1 MRVKTFVTTPDD
13 INRQWWVVDAEGLT
27 LGRLATRIAVVLRG
41 KNKPIF
47 TPNLDCGDY
56 VIVVNADKL
65 VVTGNRLEKKIYY
78 HHTGFLGGIKAERLK
93 VLMGRRPLKA
103 LETAVK
109 GMLPDGRLGR
119 AMFKKLKVYASAEH
133 PHEAQQPKVLPYTK

>member
-13 INRQWWVVDAEGLT
+13 INRQWWIIDAEGQT
-27 LGRLATRIAVVLRG
+27 LGRLASKIAVILRG
-41 KNKPIF
+41 KQKPIY

-56 VIVVNADKL
+56 VIVVNVDKM
-65 VVTGNRLEKKIYY
+65 VVTGDRLESKTYY
-78 HHTGFLGGIKAERLK
+78 HHTGYLGGIKGERLK
-93 VLMGRRPLKA
+93 DLMGRRPVKA

-119 AMFKKLKVYASAEH
+119 AMYTKLKAYAGAEH
-133 PHEAQQPKVLPYTK
+133 PHAAQQPKELK

>member
-13 INRQWWVVDAEGLT
+13 INRQWWVVDAEGQT

-56 VIVVNADKL
+56 VIVVNADKV

-78 HHTGFLGGIKAERLK
+78 HHTGFLGSMKSERLK
-93 VLMGRRPLKA
+93 VLMGRRPIRA
-103 LETAVK
+103 LEKAVK

-119 AMFKKLKVYASAEH
+119 AMYKKLKVYAAAVH
-133 PHEAQQPKVLPYTK
+133 PHEAQQPKELK